1 MSKYIWQLKDGNIAP
16 IVTWKVNT
24 KVFSDRK
31 INFCKLCLTEKVFIT
46 NALNDNQLLNKKS
59 ELINTC
65 RDQNKILLKCLK
77 RYNKRDDSMD

>member
-1 MSKYIWQLKDGNIAP
+1 MAP
-16 IVTWKVNT
+16 IVAWKVVS

-31 INFCKLCLTEKVFIT
+31 TNFCKLCLTEKLFIL